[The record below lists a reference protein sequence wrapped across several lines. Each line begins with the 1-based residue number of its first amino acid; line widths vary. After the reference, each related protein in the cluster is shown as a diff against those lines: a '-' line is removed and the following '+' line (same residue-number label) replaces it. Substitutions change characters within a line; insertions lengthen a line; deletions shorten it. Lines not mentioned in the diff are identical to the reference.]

1 MTMVQ
6 PAIKKHDF
14 PMLIGDEP
22 VRTPKVRTI
31 NLPYDGTP
39 VADVYDAL
47 AFAFQRSDTRCAAR
61 CR

>member
-39 VADVYDAL
+39 VADVYDADGEPL
-47 AFAFQRSDTRCAAR
+47 GGVESSRL
-61 CR
+61 